1 MKILSIKTTFFLLML
16 LALFLISS
24 LAFAQGGAQV
34 YVQSVDTT
42 EGTLTVDVIAEN
54 VTDLYG
60 AEFQLKYDPAV
71 LSVQDLDAGQ
81 DGIQIETGT
90 LLPADQGFVVANKV
104 EEAQGTVT
112 FAMTL
117 LNPAP
122 PVSGNG
128 PLARVKFN
136 VLQNGLTTI
145 NVEHAKLVAANLQ
158 TIPSQTNPLTIEVSL
173 PGGAAPASTPP
184 PAADSGFPWWIVGIM
199 VMVLGVVVLAGLI
212 VIGGSKS
219 KSVAPVTPQRPVRQQ
234 QQSAR
239 PSGSRPSAFKQQQT
253 TPPSDLAQKPQHFQ

>member
-1 MKILSIKTTFFLLML
+1 MKSLSTKTISFLLML
-16 LALFLISS
+16 LALFSTSS

-34 YVQSVDTT
+34 YLQPVDTT

-60 AEFQLKYDPAV
+60 AEFRLKYDPAV

-104 EEAQGTVT
+104 EGAEGTII

-122 PVSGNG
+122 PVSGKG
-128 PLARVKFN
+128 PLGRVSFN
-136 VLQNGLTTI
+136 VLQNGLTTV

-158 TIPSQTNPLTIEVSL
+158 TIPSQMTPLTIEVSL
-173 PGGAAPASTPP
+173 PATAAPA
-184 PAADSGFPWWIVGIM
+184 AADSSGFPWWIVGIM
-199 VMVLGVVVLAGLI
+199 VMVLGVVVLGGLI

-234 QQSAR
+234 QPAR

-253 TPPSDLAQKPQHFQ
+253 TPPSDLAQKPQNFQ

>member
-1 MKILSIKTTFFLLML
+1 MKSLSIKTTFFLLML
-16 LALFLISS
+16 LTLFLTSS
-24 LAFAQGGAQV
+24 LAFAQGSAQV
-34 YVQSVDTT
+34 YLQPADTT
-42 EGTLTVDVIAEN
+42 AGVLTVDVIAEN

-60 AEFQLKYDPAV
+60 AEFHLKYDPAV

-81 DGIQIETGT
+81 NGVQIETGT

-104 EEAQGTVT
+104 EEAESTIT

-122 PVSGNG
+122 PVSGKG
-128 PLARVKFN
+128 PLARVRFN

-158 TIPSQTNPLTIEVSL
+158 TIPSQTTPLTIEVSL
-173 PGGAAPASTPP
+173 PGTAASAV
-184 PAADSGFPWWIVGIM
+184 ADSGFPWWVVGIG
-199 VMVLGVVVLAGLI
+199 VMVLGVVILAGLI

-234 QQSAR
+234 QPAR
-239 PSGSRPSAFKQQQT
+239 PSGSRPSAFKQQPT
-253 TPPSDLAQKPQHFQ
+253 SSPPDLTQKPQQFR

>member
-1 MKILSIKTTFFLLML
+1 MKSFSIKTTFFLLIL
-16 LALFLISS
+16 LALFLTSS
-24 LAFAQGGAQV
+24 LAFAQEGAQV
-34 YVQSVDTT
+34 YLQSVDTT

-54 VTDLYG
+54 VADLYG

-71 LSVQDLDAGQ
+71 LAVQDLDAGQ
-81 DGIQIETGT
+81 DGVQIETGT

-128 PLARVKFN
+128 PLARVRFN

-158 TIPSQTNPLTIEVSL
+158 TIPSQTSPLTIEVSL
-173 PGGAAPASTPP
+173 PGAAAPAPA
-184 PAADSGFPWWIVGIM
+184 PAADSGFPWWIVGIV
-199 VMVLGVVVLAGLI
+199 VMVLGVVVLGGLI

-234 QQSAR
+234 QSGR
-239 PSGSRPSAFKQQQT
+239 PSGSRPSAFKQQT
-253 TPPSDLAQKPQHFQ
+253 TPPSDLARKPQQFQ

>member
-1 MKILSIKTTFFLLML
+1 MKSFSIKTTFFLLVL
-16 LALFLISS
+16 LALFLTSS
-24 LAFAQGGAQV
+24 LAFAQEGAQV

-54 VTDLYG
+54 VADLYG

-71 LSVQDLDAGQ
+71 LAVQDLDAGQ
-81 DGIQIETGT
+81 DGVQIETGA
-90 LLPADQGFVVANKV
+90 LLPAEQGFVVANKV

-128 PLARVKFN
+128 SLARVRFN

-158 TIPSQTNPLTIEVSL
+158 TIPSQTSPLTIEVSL
-173 PGGAAPASTPP
+173 PGAAAPA
-184 PAADSGFPWWIVGIM
+184 PAADNGFPWWIVGIV
-199 VMVLGVVVLAGLI
+199 VMVLGVVVLGGLI
-212 VIGGSKS
+212 VIGGGKS
-219 KSVAPVTPQRPVRQQ
+219 KSVAPVMPQRPVRQQ
-234 QQSAR
+234 QPGR
-239 PSGSRPSAFKQQQT
+239 PSGSRPSAFKQQT
-253 TPPSDLAQKPQHFQ
+253 TPPSDLARKPQQFQ

>member
-1 MKILSIKTTFFLLML
+1 VKSLSIKTTFFLLML
-16 LALFLISS
+16 LALFLTSS
-24 LAFAQGGAQV
+24 LAFAQGDAQV
-34 YVQSVDTT
+34 YVQPVDTT
-42 EGTLTVDVIAEN
+42 AGTLTVDVIAEN

-81 DGIQIETGT
+81 DGAQIQTGS

-104 EEAQGTVT
+104 EEAQGTIV

-136 VLQNGLTTI
+136 VLQSGLTTI
-145 NVEHAKLVAANLQ
+145 DVEHAKLVAANLQ

-173 PGGAAPASTPP
+173 PATAAPP
-184 PAADSGFPWWIVGIM
+184 PAADSGFPWWIVGIV

-212 VIGGSKS
+212 VIGGGSKS
-219 KSVAPVTPQRPVRQQ
+219 KSVAPVTSQRPVRQQ

-253 TPPSDLAQKPQHFQ
+253 TPPSDLAQKPQQFQ